1 MEDSD
6 STLSGTTDVSYGG
19 TVIAKLESGRTA
31 TIKCARKR
39 MKADITVTAGT
50 GSGGAGKRLSTNAF
64 AATLVSHK
72 INLDM
77 SVSANSGAVQLITA
91 RINLKQPIITT
102 NIIVEE
108 SE

>member
-1 MEDSD
+1 MSINDDTSP
-6 STLSGTTDVSYGG
+6 TTVSYGG
-19 TVIAKLESGRTA
+19 TVIARLDAGQTA
-31 TIKCARKR
+31 TLGCARKR
-39 MKADITVTAGT
+39 MKADITVTAGVGS
-50 GSGGAGKRLSTNAF
+50 GSGGGKKMSANAF
-64 AATLVSHK
+64 PTTLVSPK

-91 RINLKQPIITT
+91 RINLKLPITTT

>member
-1 MEDSD
+1 MSINDDTSP
-6 STLSGTTDVSYGG
+6 TTVSYGG
-19 TVIAKLESGRTA
+19 TVIARLEAGRTA
-31 TIKCARKR
+31 TLPCARKR
-39 MKADITVTAGT
+39 MKADITVTAGV
-50 GSGGAGKRLSTNAF
+50 GSGAGKKLSANAF

-77 SVSANSGAVQLITA
+77 SVSANSGAVELITA